1 MAVNRG
7 GHVTGRKLFEILKP
21 VITAMSLLFSYLPR
35 VLFTLT
41 WPMLELVPWK
51 LGILMRYIWAKR
63 LAKSCGEN
71 VLFETGV
78 RITHWDQIEFGDN
91 SAIFET
97 CYLDGKGGIKIGDNV
112 SIAHQVSLIS
122 FDFDIDGAD
131 KDTPLKYSTQIKKQ
145 IVIGD
150 DTMIFSGSRIL
161 AGANLA
167 PRTIVA
173 ANSVVREGDYE
184 SGIYAGAPAVKKK
197 PL

>member
-1 MAVNRG
+1 M
-7 GHVTGRKLFEILKP
+7 TGRKMFEILKP
-21 VITAMSLLFSYLPR
+21 FINAMSLIFSYLPR

-41 WPMLELVPWK
+41 WPLLELVPWK

-78 RITHWDQIEFGDN
+78 RVTHWDEIEIGDN

-122 FDFDIDGAD
+122 FDFDIENAEEGL
-131 KDTPLKYSTQIKKQ
+131 PLKYAAHRLKP

-161 AGANLA
+161 AGANLS
-167 PRTIVA
+167 PRTLIA
-173 ANSVVREGDYE
+173 ANSVVKEGSYK
-184 SGIYAGAPAVKKK
+184 SGVYAGAPAKFKKA
-197 PL
+197 L

>member
-1 MAVNRG
+1 M
-7 GHVTGRKLFEILKP
+7 TGRKMFQILKP
-21 VITAMSLLFSYLPR
+21 VITAMNLIFSYLPR
-35 VLFTLT
+35 ILFTFT
-41 WPMLELVPWK
+41 WPVLEVIPWK
-51 LGILMRYIWAKR
+51 LGILMRYVWAKR

-78 RITHWDQIEFGDN
+78 RITHWDQIEIGDN

-122 FDFDIDGAD
+122 FDFDLDVAD
-131 KDTPLKYSTQIKKQ
+131 KSTPLKYLPHRLKP

-150 DTMIFSGSRIL
+150 DTLVFSGSRIL
-161 AGANLA
+161 AGACLA

-173 ANSVVREGDYE
+173 ANSVVREGQYE
-184 SGIYAGAPAVKKK
+184 PGVYAGAPAKLKKT
-197 PL
+197 L

>member
-1 MAVNRG
+1 M
-7 GHVTGRKLFEILKP
+7 FQILKP

-35 VLFTLT
+35 VLFTIT
-41 WPMLELVPWK
+41 WPILELMPWK

-122 FDFDIDGAD
+122 FDFDIDELD
-131 KDTPLKYSTQIKKQ
+131 KNTPLKYAVQRKKP

-150 DTMIFSGSRIL
+150 DVLIFSGSRIL
-161 AGANLA
+161 AGVTIA

-173 ANSVVREGDYE
+173 ANSVVKAGDYE
-184 SGIYAGAPAVKKK
+184 SGVYAGAPAKFKKA
-197 PL
+197 L